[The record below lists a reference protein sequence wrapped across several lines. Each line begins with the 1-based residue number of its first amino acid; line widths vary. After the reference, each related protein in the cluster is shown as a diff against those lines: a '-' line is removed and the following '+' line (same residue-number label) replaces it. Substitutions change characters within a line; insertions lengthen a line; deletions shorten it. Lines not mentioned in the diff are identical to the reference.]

1 MLEVNFTLVVQMALF
16 LVTMFLLTK
25 LLFKPI
31 MQTLE
36 KRDAAIYGSRQ
47 EVEVKEKQFKEQ
59 LENYHTTI
67 DAARRRLAEE
77 LAQKRKEAEAE
88 QAALLNKAREE
99 SSNLLDEARIKIK
112 EEEEKAR
119 IALRAQGQLFASFI
133 VRKLLGRDLLQ
144 KTLGLLPLFL
154 LVPSVAIFIFP
165 ALLWAVT
172 EGPAHNGGVPAEQYI
187 KLAWQIINFIVL
199 VVVLYLLMRK
209 NLADYFV
216 QRSNTIGT
224 EIDAAQKARIEMER
238 KIKEYEARL
247 TGVDQEVARMQK
259 EAQKE
264 MEALRQKMRED
275 TKRVSG
281 LILQQ
286 SQKSIQLETKRAQQ
300 ALQAEASLL
309 AINLAKDILKREI
322 TPEDQTRL
330 VQNYIGKIGE
340 SA

>member
-1 MLEVNFTLVVQMALF
+1 MALF

-47 EVEVKEKQFKEQ
+47 EVESKEKQFKEQ

-99 SSNLLDEARIKIK
+99 SSNLLDETRIKIK

>member
-47 EVEVKEKQFKEQ
+47 EVESKEKQFKEQ

-99 SSNLLDEARIKIK
+99 SSNLLDETRIKIK

>member
-99 SSNLLDEARIKIK
+99 SSNLLDETRIKIK

>member
-1 MLEVNFTLVVQMALF
+1 LLEVNFTLVVQMALF

-47 EVEVKEKQFKEQ
+47 EVESKEKQFKEQ

-99 SSNLLDEARIKIK
+99 SSNLLDETRIKIK